1 MREMK
6 EKTSSRKTGK
16 GQAKPKTRG
25 SARLGLM
32 KPRQPGD
39 EGPVSLSRQAR
50 QAGKKRRS
58 PGKPRRSAARLPK
71 R

>member
-1 MREMK
+1 MRETK
-6 EKTSSRKTGK
+6 ISSKKTGK

-25 SARLGLM
+25 SSRLGLM
-32 KPRQPGD
+32 KAREPGD
-39 EGPVSLSRQAR
+39 EGPVALSRQAR

-58 PGKPRRSAARLPK
+58 PGKPRRSDARLPT